1 VAAIWAIIWLSP
13 RSMPSPMLAELATIG
28 SMSGRHWVRAAIVS
42 AERFTATTDAS
53 IETPSSEST
62 WRATRGASS
71 SSRCRSIGSGLG
83 SLSSPRA
90 MFSASCVAVVNQAS
104 GPCWPS
110 MEKMSPN
117 MPPKGLSLIDTI

>member
-1 VAAIWAIIWLSP
+1 
-13 RSMPSPMLAELATIG
+13 
-28 SMSGRHWVRAAIVS
+28 VS
-42 AERFTATTDAS
+42 AERFTATTDGVDRDTEAVN
-53 IETPSSEST
+53 
-62 WRATRGASS
+62 RRGA
-71 SSRCRSIGSGLG
+71 RRGVRALRVVVRSIGSGLG